1 MKHRILIHSI
11 AALLV
16 AVPFSRADEK
26 KAEEKDEAQKIER
39 AEKSEKKSSSSSSSV
54 VAADGTATI
63 TIDINGKKETRTF
76 KLGDGKNNVF
86 TFERDGDGA
95 KAAGA
100 VGFGGKGF
108 VKPGQGKREKGPWLG
123 IAMEPVPEVARAQL
137 PIEPGEG
144 VAINHVAPE
153 GPAAKAGLQPNDILL
168 RFDDQIL
175 VEPSQLRKLIA
186 MKQPGDSVKLTYLRK
201 GERKNATV
209 TLIEHEIESGEGGA
223 MQWFGNQP
231 GVFNLPVPAP
241 GMGKAFEEQLKQFKE
256 RRPEL
261 EKHLEGMQDKLRQLK
276 EKHPG
281 VVVEKHEWLSGS
293 PEQML
298 KGQIEK
304 LQRGLE
310 ESQLPKEQV
319 ENLRK
324 ELDHARREAAE
335 AMERAKRGTE
345 EAMKNAQRA
354 LEEASKAL
362 NQSRKLHEK
371 EKGEQPKKPGEPL

>member
-1 MKHRILIHSI
+1 MKHTILIHSI

-16 AVPFSRADEK
+16 AVPFSSAEDK
-26 KAEEKDEAQKIER
+26 KAEEKNEAQKIEK
-39 AEKSEKKSSSSSSSV
+39 AEKSEKKSSSSSV

-76 KLGDGKNNVF
+76 KLGDGKNNVLNF
-86 TFERDGDGA
+86 GKEGDGA
-95 KAAGA
+95 KAGGA
-100 VGFGGKGF
+100 AGFGGKGF

-144 VAINHVAPE
+144 VAINHVAPD

-168 RFDDQIL
+168 RFDEQIL

-209 TLIEHEIESGEGGA
+209 TLIEHEIEQGEGGA
-223 MQWFGNQP
+223 MQWFGNHP

-241 GMGKAFEEQLKQFKE
+241 GMGKAFEQQLQQFKE
-256 RRPEL
+256 KRPEL

-281 VVVEKHEWLSGS
+281 VVVEKQEWLSGS

-304 LQRGLE
+304 LQRVLD
-310 ESQLPKEQV
+310 ESKLPKEQV

-324 ELDHARREAAE
+324 QIDHARREASE
-335 AMERAKRGTE
+335 AMERAKRETE
-345 EAMKNAQRA
+345 GAVKNAQRA
-354 LEEASKAL
+354 LEEASRAFNETRK
-362 NQSRKLHEK
+362 QSEK
-371 EKGEQPKKPGEPL
+371 EKKGDQPKKPGEPL